1 MNARTDPTMH
11 GGFFADWLTH
21 GASISAHA
29 AWSGPGDSPQMPA
42 MAHAGTLVVGK
53 TRIPVWRALEGA
65 DREAAPEGKFVC
77 YCDLPAELAA
87 AFREQQVLAGK
98 PFAGAAYVEDFQLFL
113 ELRRRHD

>member
-11 GGFFADWLTH
+11 GGFFADWLAH
-21 GASISAHA
+21 SASISAHA
-29 AWSGPGDSPQMPA
+29 AWSAIGDSPRMPA
-42 MAHAGTLVVGK
+42 MAHAGTLNVGDL
-53 TRIPVWRALEGA
+53 RVPVWRAVEG
-65 DREAAPEGKFVC
+65 ECGAPAPDGKFVC

-113 ELRRRHD
+113 ELRRR